1 MIDYAAVL
9 THKHA
14 GREWTLDGDDYD
26 GLTML
31 DGGAKPSQASLDA
44 AWPEVRQILA
54 DRREAAADVRV
65 SALAKLAAL
74 GLTEEEINALTG
86 GI

>member
-31 DGGAKPSQASLDA
+31 DGGAKPSKASLDA
-44 AWPEVRQILA
+44 AWPEVQAAIA
-54 DRREAAADVRV
+54 AAADAKAAARV
-65 SALAKLAAL
+65 SARTKLAAL
-74 GLTEEEINALTG
+74 GLTEAEVAALLG
-86 GI
+86 A

>member
-1 MIDYAAVL
+1 MTDYAAVL
-9 THKHA
+9 AEKHP
-14 GREWTLDGDDYD
+14 GREWTLNANDYEQ
-26 GLTML
+26 LVML

-54 DRREAAADVRV
+54 ARRAAAENVRT

-74 GLTEEEINALTG
+74 GLSEAEVAALLG
-86 GI
+86 